1 MGLVKSFERNI
12 FLNLGRH
19 LWNFF
24 GVSGFIAFL
33 TGIILLLNSTFT
45 EIPNSRKEYFGT
57 ENIEL
62 NMIPLPYNE
71 WLKATPLR
79 NSYKWA
85 EENKKPY
92 PLSKNGKELIN
103 KDSWLEY
110 QEYLKDQYKEYEIAK
125 ISELEI
131 DKIELIITRSQLINK
146 RNKQTEVYKTYIN
159 EIQDRNDIK
168 YGQRLVSP
176 FVIGYG
182 LAVVASSSLSTALLA
197 IERNTREKE
206 D

>member
-71 WLKATPLR
+71 WLKATHLR

-110 QEYLKDQYKEYEIAK
+110 QAYLKDQHKEYEIAK

-131 DKIELIITRSQLINK
+131 DKIELIKTRSKLINK
-146 RNKQTEVYKTYIN
+146 INKKQ
-159 EIQDRNDIK
+159 RFIK
-168 YGQRLVSP
+168 H
-176 FVIGYG
+176 I
-182 LAVVASSSLSTALLA
+182 
-197 IERNTREKE
+197 
-206 D
+206 